1 MHSGKH
7 PLPPIHAG
15 KKQRRTGPLS
25 FHIGKIT
32 KGLEALR
39 DLDDTP
45 PKTFEKLDEELLKR
59 IMSLGTVKE
68 VGSMG
73 RRYARLTREQ
83 RKKGLRDN
91 PELIKKT
98 EKATK
103 KMRKTAARLRKKGF
117 DMAVPTRG
125 DGREHTRV
133 WLEAIEAADAM

>member
-1 MHSGKH
+1 MWPASS
-7 PLPPIHAG
+7 
-15 KKQRRTGPLS
+15 RRCTYKSMPATCNTNRICYS
-25 FHIGKIT
+25 IR
-32 KGLEALR
+32 LEALR

-103 KMRKTAARLRKKGF
+103 KMRKTVARLRKKGF

>member
-1 MHSGKH
+1 M
-7 PLPPIHAG
+7 
-15 KKQRRTGPLS
+15 RRDWLLV
-25 FHIGKIT
+25 GKIT
-32 KGLEALR
+32 KGLDALR

-45 PKTFEKLDEELLKR
+45 PKTFEKLDEELLKK
-59 IMSLGTVKE
+59 IMALGTVKE

-103 KMRKTAARLRKKGF
+103 KMRKTVARLRKKGF
-117 DMAVPTRG
+117 DVAVPTRG